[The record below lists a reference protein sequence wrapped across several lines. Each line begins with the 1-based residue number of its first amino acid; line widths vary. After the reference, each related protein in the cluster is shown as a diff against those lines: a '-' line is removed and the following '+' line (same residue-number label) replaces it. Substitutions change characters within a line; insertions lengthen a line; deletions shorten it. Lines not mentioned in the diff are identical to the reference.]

1 MKINWKALIAAVYV
15 SFVSM
20 ILVLVSMSAG
30 QKIDLASED
39 YYEEE
44 LKFQGKI
51 DKTQR
56 ASQLTEPLSWTVADS
71 GLQIH
76 YPSTFADSAISGK
89 ISLYCPSDD
98 RNDRQFSIHS
108 SYHEQTIAL
117 SQIPVGRYK
126 IQVDWKGGTETYW
139 NEGVVVIGNKTRWP

>member
-1 MKINWKALIAAVYV
+1 MKINWKALIAAVYI

-30 QKIDLASED
+30 QKIDLASEN

-56 ASQLTEPLSWTVADS
+56 AAALAEPLEWKVTED

-76 YPSTFADSAISGK
+76 YPSAFPDAAISGK
-89 ISLYCPSDD
+89 IRMYCPSDD
-98 RNDRQFSIHS
+98 RNDRQFAITSRDGG
-108 SYHEQTIAL
+108 QTIAL
-117 SQIPVGRYK
+117 SQIPAGRYK
-126 IQVDWKGGTETYW
+126 IQIDWKGNDQTYW
-139 NEGVVVIGNKTRWP
+139 NEGVVVINH